1 MEGPRV
7 GWGGVLSLSHPPGK
21 GQVVE
26 LLSEESPVTREQA
39 GTLSAGAALKG
50 IGSKSSLLL
59 AHSSK
64 W

>member
-1 MEGPRV
+1 M

-26 LLSEESPVTREQA
+26 LLSEESPSVTWEQA
-39 GTLSAGAALKG
+39 GTLSAGAAHKR

-59 AHSSK
+59 VHSSK